1 MKSMQKG
8 FTLIELMVV
17 IAVIGILAAIALV
30 SLTGVQRTARDAQ
43 RKSDVS
49 SYKTALERYYADNQA
64 YPTSSVA
71 TGDVSAP
78 AVTAG
83 SIFAAGPLITTYMPG
98 LLQDPASTTTNCR
111 ASNNAATQCTYKY
124 IASGGSY
131 AVWTYCENTGLA
143 GFNNLFYTNGKGA
156 SGGCG
161 SGTGPAADPPA
172 T

>member
-1 MKSMQKG
+1 MKFRQKG

-30 SLTGVQRTARDAQ
+30 SLTGVQRNARDSQ
-43 RKSDVS
+43 RKNDMST
-49 SYKTALERYYADNQA
+49 YRTALQRYFTAQES

-83 SIFAAGPLITTYMPG
+83 SIFAAGPLITSYIPG

-111 ASNNAATQCTYKY
+111 NSTNAATQCTYKY
-124 IASGGSY
+124 IANGGSF
-131 AVWTYCENTGLA
+131 AIWTYCENTSLA
-143 GFNNLFYTNGKGA
+143 GFNNLFYINGKGL